1 MRLPG
6 ALAAGARGG
15 SPSSLNCVSTLN
27 QAVQS
32 VDPWQ
37 DEPDPG
43 AAPLTPAQARD
54 LLRRKPQVSLWRV
67 VGLQAAVGLVVA
79 AASWFVGGGRP
90 AVALS
95 ALYGAGMI
103 VLPSALFAGGIR
115 LWLSRL
121 KPGIAV
127 YGFAFG
133 ELLKIALTV
142 GLLLLAPRVV
152 QPLSW
157 AALLVALV
165 LTLQVYWIALLLR
178 GKSCAAG

>member
-1 MRLPG
+1 M
-6 ALAAGARGG
+6 
-15 SPSSLNCVSTLN
+15 
-27 QAVQS
+27 QS

-37 DEPDPG
+37 EEPDPG
-43 AAPLTPAQARD
+43 VAPLTPAQARD
-54 LLRRKPQVSLWRV
+54 LLQRKPQVSVWRV
-67 VGLQAAVGLVVA
+67 VALQAAVGLVVSVA
-79 AASWFVGGGRP
+79 AWIIGGGRQ
-90 AVALS
+90 AVVLS
-95 ALYGAGMI
+95 ALYGAGMV
-103 VLPSALFAGGIR
+103 VLPSALFAGGIQ

-133 ELLKIALTV
+133 ELLKIGLTV
-142 GLLLLAPRVV
+142 GLLMLAPRVV

-178 GKSCAAG
+178 SKNRAAG